1 VQKYDFTDKRVLITG
16 GSKGIGKATAMQFA
30 LSGARVALLARTK
43 VDLEDVAT
51 EIASV
56 VKGKM
61 PLVLVGD
68 VSNYDQMQACFEQ
81 VQYEWGGLDIL
92 VNSAGINNPKGILET
107 SIDEWCNVIETN
119 LTGVFICCKLA
130 SQMMAEQQHG
140 NIINVSSVAAQY
152 GGRSP
157 QYSASKVGVEGIT
170 KSLAR
175 EMAKFHVR
183 VNAIAPAGTE
193 TEFSKKYWCEDKRNN
208 LVANTIIGRIA
219 MPDEVAEP
227 ILFLASNAASY
238 ITGST
243 LQVNGGILLA

>member
-1 VQKYDFTDKRVLITG
+1 MQRYDFTGKRILITG
-16 GSKGIGKATAMQFA
+16 GSKGIGKATALQFA
-30 LSGARVALLARTK
+30 QSGAVVAILARTK
-43 VDLEDVAT
+43 CDLESAAA

-56 VKGKM
+56 TNGNL

-68 VSNYDQMQACFEQ
+68 VSSFEQMQSCFEQ
-81 VQYEWGGLDIL
+81 ISKAWGGLDVL
-92 VNSAGINNPKGILET
+92 VNSAGINNPKGILDT
-107 SIDEWCNVIETN
+107 DIDEWREVIETN

-130 SQMMAEQQHG
+130 SQIMTKQKCG
-140 NIINVSSVAAQY
+140 TIINVSSVAAQY

-175 EMAKFHVR
+175 EMAGYNVR

-193 TEFSKKYWCEDKRNN
+193 TEFSQKYWDDEKRNS
-208 LVANTIIGRIA
+208 LLANTIIGRIA
-219 MPDEVAEP
+219 LPDEVAEP
-227 ILFLASNAASY
+227 ILFLASDAASY

-243 LQVNGGILLA
+243 LQVNGGVLLA